1 MKMSHLFAGIGLT
14 LSMASALAIPS
25 APPTVTVYGAN
36 SRTDT
41 RGYLG
46 LNWVLGGS
54 RVPTVV
60 LGIARFDVKQSG
72 DTSGAELSLH
82 LDVLQGGRP
91 NLVKLDYLRG
101 NETVQADL
109 GGGYNL
115 MRGAPFLNVGVRG
128 PFVATGVQ
136 VYREWMSEAYFGVHS
151 RGRLERPG
159 GERTV
164 VTCPSGY
171 EYLPGANL
179 CRWVMWRP

>member
-1 MKMSHLFAGIGLT
+1 MKMSRLFAGIGLT
-14 LSMASALAIPS
+14 LSTAAALAIPS

-46 LNWVLGGS
+46 LSWVLGGS
-54 RVPTVV
+54 RMPALV
-60 LGIARFDVKQSG
+60 LGIATFDINRNG
-72 DTSGAELSLH
+72 DTSGAELSVN
-82 LDVLQGGRP
+82 LDLLNGGKP
-91 NLVKLDYLRG
+91 DLVKLNYLRG
-101 NETVQADL
+101 NETVQANL

-115 MRGAPFLNVGVRG
+115 MREAPFLNVGVRG
-128 PFVATGVQ
+128 PFVATGAE
-136 VYREWMSEAYFGVHS
+136 VYRGWMPEYYFVMHN
-151 RGRLERPG
+151 RGRLERPS

-179 CRWVMWRP
+179 CRWIMWRP